1 MESAKKVPGILW
13 NHKWKVILVL
23 LLGYGAKKLYDLYK
37 FIKPFWDLKNQLT
50 GASGSPTS

>member
-1 MESAKKVPGILW
+1 MESAKKVPSILW

-23 LLGYGAKKLYDLYK
+23 ILGYGAKKLYDLYK

-50 GASGSPTS
+50 GTGSSQ